1 MACTPV
7 VYTQWRRSF
16 EIPIN
21 VISAS
26 GDIFRGLAAE
36 DSVGRLQ
43 KKPVT
48 VKVVTFDDGPRRVLI
63 VVDVNKDFR
72 PIPVNPRARCC
83 GPFWIMPARKILLLY
98 PLQFDPWAAETGR

>member
-7 VYTQWRRSF
+7 VYTQWRRSS

-36 DSVGRLQ
+36 DFVGRLQ

-48 VKVVTFDDGPRRVLI
+48 VKVVTFDDGPHRVLI
-63 VVDVNKDFR
+63 VVDVNKKLSSDSRKAQGEMLRTVLDNAR
-72 PIPVNPRARCC
+72 PQDTFALS
-83 GPFWIMPARKILLLY
+83 PAV
-98 PLQFDPWAAETGR
+98 